1 MANRKDK
8 FGKVLYP
15 RESWNDNKKLY
26 CYSYI
31 DDMGVRRYK
40 YAKTLSKLREK
51 EQNLLKNKLDG
62 LDIYVNG
69 NADVNYVFDKYIS
82 TKRNLKS
89 TTYSNYVYTYD
100 HYVRDGFGRK
110 KISAVNYSDIVIY
123 YNSLLDDGLSIS
135 TVDNIHSV
143 LHPTF
148 KLAVLDRVITHNPTD
163 NVLGEVKKNNNVEA
177 GVRRALTLNQQ
188 RLFFK
193 CLDEE
198 QNRRWKPLFTV
209 MFGTGCRIGE
219 LTGLRW
225 CDIFFDDGYID
236 INHNLT
242 YCKRRNSSNKC
253 EYEISKPKTDAGI
266 RQIPLL
272 SEVREAL
279 LEEMDYQDSMNIH
292 CTTEVGGM
300 DGFIFCNRFGGLLN
314 QGGVNKVIKR
324 IVSDQ
329 NAREILE
336 AKREKRNPVI
346 IPMFSCHVAR
356 HTFCTRLCENETNIK
371 AIQEIMGHK
380 DIQTTMNIYAEVTEQ
395 KKKEIFKDLEK
406 KGEIF

>member
-8 FGKVLYP
+8 KGKVLYQN
-15 RESWNDNKKLY
+15 ESWNEDKQLY
-26 CYSYI
+26 CYSYT
-31 DDMGVRRYK
+31 DSLGKRRFK

-51 EQNLLKNKLDG
+51 EQKILKDSLDG
-62 LDIYVNG
+62 LDVYVNG
-69 NADVNYVFDKYIS
+69 YADINFVFDKYIN

-100 HYVRDGFGRK
+100 HFIRNGFGKRK
-110 KISAVNYSDIVIY
+110 IATVNYSDVILF

-148 KLAVLDRVITHNPTD
+148 RLAVLDRVIPMNPTD
-163 NVLGEVKKNNNVEA
+163 NVLCEVKKNNNLEA
-177 GVRRALTLNQQ
+177 GVRRALTLEQQ
-188 RLFFK
+188 RSFFK

-225 CDIFFDDGYID
+225 CDISFEKGYID

-242 YCKRRNSSNKC
+242 YCMRRDGTNKC
-253 EYEISKPKTDAGI
+253 DYQISLPKTEAGI
-266 RQIPLL
+266 RKIPILK
-272 SEVREAL
+272 EVREAL
-279 LEEMDYQDSMNIH
+279 LEERDFQEETGIY
-292 CTTEVGGM
+292 CTAEVDGM
-300 DGFIFCNRFGGLLN
+300 DGFIFCNRFGNLLN

-324 IVSDQ
+324 IVNDH
-329 NAREILE
+329 NARELVD
-336 AKREKRNPVI
+336 ARREKRNPLI

-371 AIQEIMGHK
+371 FIQEVMGHK
-380 DIQTTMNIYAEVTEQ
+380 DIQTTLNIYAEITDQ
-395 KKKEIFKDLEK
+395 KKKEIFRELDN
-406 KGEIF
+406 KGDIF

>member
-8 FGKVLYP
+8 KGKVLYP
-15 RESWNDNKKLY
+15 NESWNEYKKLY
-26 CYSYI
+26 CYSYTDI
-31 DDMGVRRYK
+31 TGKRRFK

-51 EQNLLKNKLDG
+51 EQKILKDSFDG
-62 LDIYVNG
+62 LDVYVNG
-69 NADVNYVFDKYIS
+69 YADINYVFDKYIS

-100 HYVRDGFGRK
+100 HFIRDGFGKRK
-110 KISAVNYSDIVIY
+110 IASVNYSDVIIY

-148 KLAVLDRVITHNPTD
+148 KLAVLDRVISVNPTD
-163 NVLGEVKKNNNVEA
+163 NVLGEVKKNNHIES
-177 GVRRALTLNQQ
+177 GVRKALTLEQQ
-188 RLFFK
+188 REFFR

-219 LTGLRW
+219 LIGLRW

-242 YCKRRNSSNKC
+242 YCMRRDGTNKC
-253 EYEISKPKTDAGI
+253 KYEVSLPKTEAGI
-266 RQIPLL
+266 RQIPILK
-272 SEVREAL
+272 EVREAL
-279 LEEMDYQDSMNIH
+279 EDERDYQELSGVY
-292 CTTEVGGM
+292 CTAKVDGM
-300 DGFIFCNRFGGLLN
+300 TDFIFCNRFGGLFN
-314 QGGVNKVIKR
+314 QGSVNKVIKR
-324 IVSDQ
+324 IVNDH
-329 NAREILE
+329 NAREIVD
-336 AKREKRNPVI
+336 AKREKRDPI
-346 IPMFSCHVAR
+346 LIPLFSCHVAR

-371 AIQEIMGHK
+371 FIQEVMGHK
-380 DIQTTMNIYAEVTEQ
+380 DIQTTMNIYAEITEQ
-395 KKKEIFKDLEK
+395 KKKDIFRDLDN
-406 KGEIF
+406 KGDIF